1 MVSARLEPIA
11 IPLYIDFYRDIFVEP
26 NKFYILQ
33 VLKSKVVV
41 HSMRITEKAESKVGR
56 LADLTGGSKTYS
68 DGTSPAPIIDAFRL
82 LIDNAID
89 GKSISSYRKKPC

>member
-1 MVSARLEPIA
+1 M
-11 IPLYIDFYRDIFVEP
+11 
-26 NKFYILQ
+26 
-33 VLKSKVVV
+33 V
-41 HSMRITEKAESKVGR
+41 HSIRITEQAESKVRR

-89 GKSISSYRKKPC
+89 GKSISSYQKYCSIYMFYIVLIDSKIDIYQLTNKYLFG